1 MKVLAGFV
9 LAFLLIAAGAALVV
23 GTGLSN
29 VAASVPPDL
38 MDKVAPAAKVRSIR
52 RHAAPLSAP
61 LPQDAASLARGL
73 SHYRENCLPCHG
85 ATGVPPAEF
94 HEGMNPE
101 PPEINSTQVQSYSD
115 AELFWVI
122 KHGIRMTGMPGFGVN
137 HKDDELRD
145 ITAFVRH
152 APRISPEEKQ
162 ALQEASHEEHHHEGE
177 AAEGHD
183 EATEEHHHEP
193 AAAPRA
199 QPPRPPS

>member
-1 MKVLAGFV
+1 MKVLAGFL
-9 LAFLLIAAGAALVV
+9 LAFVLIGVGALLIVGAGLY
-23 GTGLSN
+23 N
-29 VAASVPPDL
+29 VAASVPPDF

-61 LPQDAASLARGL
+61 LPQDTAALARGL

-85 ATGVPPAEF
+85 APGVPPAEF

-101 PPEINSTQVQSYSD
+101 PPEIESPTVQGYSD

-162 ALQEASHEEHHHEGE
+162 ALQAASHEEHHHEGE
-177 AAEGHD
+177 PAEGHHE
-183 EATEEHHHEP
+183 EAEGGGATGG
-193 AAAPRA
+193 
-199 QPPRPPS
+199 PRPPVR